1 MLDSGANISVIG
13 RGGEYLLKQ
22 ASRRTSTATLI
33 KTADGTMHVP
43 NEVVDLS
50 LTFMGKTRKIL
61 FHVLPS
67 IQRPV
72 ILGINFW
79 NAFGFVIQM
88 DDDLYRKG
96 VCALDE
102 THTLEI
108 QQKNLL
114 TNVVNSFPYTQPG
127 RLNYTSL
134 IQHHIDTGDA
144 APVRQRPY
152 VHSPYMHEMILEE
165 IDRMI
170 ALDIIEPVANSSWCN
185 PIIPVKKPSGKIR
198 ICLDAK
204 KLNALTV
211 KSAYPPQSMKR
222 ILAQLR
228 GTAFLSAIDLQD
240 AYYQIKLDEASRDKT
255 SFSVISRGSYRYKR
269 MPMGLCNSG
278 ATLCQLIDALF
289 GTALEPFAFPYLDDF
304 IVATDTFEKHLE
316 ILMKIADLLKGANLS
331 ISREKSRFCMTRLKY
346 LGYLLDREGLRPD
359 PDNIQPIL
367 KYPAPS
373 TIREVRSLLG
383 MCNWFRRF
391 IPFFSDMSTPIS
403 DLLKKTNNRFRW
415 TAEADASFQKL
426 KQALVTA
433 PVLSMPDYTVPFEIH
448 CDASNVGIGAI
459 LTQETSEETMG
470 RVIAYYSAK
479 LNDAQRNYFTTE
491 KECLAVLESIK
502 HFRPYLEGTRFTV
515 YTDHAALQWLRNVKE
530 PAGRLA
536 RWAIQL
542 QQYDFVIIHRKGKEM
557 VVPDALS
564 RSVSLLDVQLM
575 VRLADA
581 EYADQLK
588 RLREGENIA
597 NHKVVNGLIHQSI
610 TRQNKSVWRI
620 LVPTNWIQEVLR
632 ENHDGPR
639 AAHGGFHK
647 TLRRVTS
654 SYVWPN
660 MVACVRRYVQECDIC
675 KGIKPVNATERTPM
689 GEVRLPDT
697 PWQTIT
703 LDYVGPLP
711 LSKRRRNRWLL
722 VVMDHFSKYVL
733 LHPMTIASAEGTVK
747 FLEERVCSQFGV
759 PERVVSDNGSQF
771 RSRIFHDFC
780 DKYDIKWR
788 PTPAYFPQAN
798 PTEAANKSVMNAIR
812 TTIEGEYSHDAWDDQ
827 LHLVACALNTAVHNS
842 TGFSPYMALFGSE
855 MILHGS
861 GHINGVDES
870 TDSDSARKDR
880 LARIHQTVERN
891 LLRAHN
897 ASRVRYNLRSR
908 HREHQVDEEV
918 WYRNTKLSN
927 AAEKYSAKL
936 AHRYVRGHIM
946 SRTGTHTYRVK
957 SSNGRIQVL
966 HASQFK

>member
-13 RGGEYLLKQ
+13 RGGENLLSQ
-22 ASRRTSTATLI
+22 ASKRSPTSTLI

-43 NEVVDLS
+43 SEAIELLLS
-50 LTFMGKTRKIL
+50 FMGQTRKIL
-61 FHVLPS
+61 LHVLPS
-67 IQRPV
+67 IQRPL
-72 ILGINFW
+72 ILGMNFW
-79 NAFGFVIQM
+79 KAFGIVIQLA
-88 DDDLYRKG
+88 DDPYRKG
-96 VCALDE
+96 LCALDE
-102 THTLEI
+102 THTLESH
-108 QQKNLL
+108 QKERLAS
-114 TNVVNSFPYTQPG
+114 VVDSFPYTKPG

-144 APVRQRPY
+144 SPVRQRPY
-152 VHSPYMHEMILEE
+152 VHSPYMHELLLEE

-170 ALDIIEPVANSSWCN
+170 ALDIIEPAANSSWCN

-204 KLNALTV
+204 RLNAVTV
-211 KSAYPPQSMKR
+211 KSAYPPQSMNR

-240 AYYQIKLDEASRDKT
+240 AYYQIKLDKSSRDKT

-289 GTALEPFAFPYLDDF
+289 GTSLEPFAFPYLDDF

-316 ILMKIADLLKGANLS
+316 ILTEIANLLKGANLS

-367 KYPAPS
+367 NYPAPS
-373 TIREVRSLLG
+373 NIREVRSLLG

-391 IPFFSDMSTPIS
+391 IPFFSDLSTPIS
-403 DLLKKTNNRFRW
+403 DLLKKTGNRFRW
-415 TAEADASFQKL
+415 TAEADGAFQRL
-426 KQALVTA
+426 KRALVTA

-459 LTQETSEETMG
+459 LTQETSDETMG
-470 RVIAYYSAK
+470 RVVAYFSAK
-479 LNDAQRNYFTTE
+479 LNEAQRNYFTTE

-502 HFRPYLEGTRFTV
+502 HFRPYIEGIRFTV

-542 QQYDFVIIHRKGKEM
+542 QQYDFVIIHRKGSEM

-564 RSVSLLDVQLM
+564 RSVSLLDAKMM
-575 VRLADA
+575 VRLAD
-581 EYADQLK
+581 EGYSDQLK
-588 RLREGENIA
+588 RMEGGEIIENL
-597 NHKVVNGLIHQSI
+597 KVVDGLIYQSV
-610 TRQNKSVWRI
+610 TKQSKSVWRI
-620 LVPTNWIQEVLR
+620 LVPNNWIQEVIR
-632 ENHDGPR
+632 ENHDNPT
-639 AAHGGFHK
+639 AAHGGFQK
-647 TLRRVTS
+647 TLRRIAS
-654 SYVWPN
+654 KYVWPN
-660 MVACVRRYVQECDIC
+660 MVICVRRYVQECGIC
-675 KGIKPVNATERTPM
+675 KGIKPVNATVRTPM
-689 GEVRLPDT
+689 GEARLPDT

-703 LDYVGPLP
+703 LDYIGPLP
-711 LSKRRRNRWLL
+711 LSKKRRNRWLL

-733 LHPMTIASAEGTVK
+733 LYPMTVASAEATAK
-747 FLEERVCSQFGV
+747 FLEEQICLKYGV

-771 RSRIFHDFC
+771 RSRIFQDFC
-780 DKYDIKWR
+780 DKYGIKWR

-798 PTEAANKSVMNAIR
+798 PTEAVNKSVMNAIR
-812 TTIEGEYSHDAWDDQ
+812 TTIRDESSHDTWDSQ
-827 LHLVACALNTAVHNS
+827 LHFVACALNTAAHTS
-842 TGFSPYMALFGSE
+842 TGFSPYEALFGSE
-855 MILHGS
+855 MILHGNGHNS
-861 GHINGVDES
+861 GPDES
-870 TDSDSARKDR
+870 PSNTRKER
-880 LARIHQTVERN
+880 LARIHQSIKQN
-891 LLRAHN
+891 LLRTHN
-897 ASRVRYNLRSR
+897 DARVRYNLRSR
-908 HREHQVDEEV
+908 HREHQLGEVV
-918 WYRNTKLSN
+918 WYRNTKLSC

-936 AHRYVRGHIM
+936 AHRYVRGHII
-946 SRTGTHTYRVK
+946 SKKGTHTYQVK
-957 SSNGRIQVL
+957 SSNGRVQIL